1 MSAVVDTNILVYDT
15 FEDTRF
21 YEYARR
27 LLDDLEEWVIPLIV
41 VYEYV
46 WVLRELG
53 VDLVDV
59 EDKLKDYVL
68 NPKARV
74 VPEDLDCILEA
85 FYRIREENLGLSR
98 LNDKVILLLAKKLDY
113 SLATFDKKLRNQ
125 ARKMDVEVLP
135 RYYPARGK

>member
-1 MSAVVDTNILVYDT
+1 MSAVVDTNVLVYDT

-21 YEYARR
+21 HEYARR
-27 LLDDLEEWVIPLIV
+27 LLDDLKEWVIPLIV

-68 NPKARV
+68 NPKTRV
-74 VPEDLDCILEA
+74 IYEDIDCILEA
-85 FYRIREENLGLSR
+85 FYYIREERLGLSR
-98 LNDKVILLLAKKLDY
+98 FNDKVVLLLAKKLDY
-113 SLATFDKKLRNQ
+113 SLATFDKKMRSQ
-125 ARKMDVEVLP
+125 ARKMNVKVLP
-135 RYYPARGK
+135 RYYPSTR